1 MNNIIVDILTED
13 QIFGDD
19 TNRLD
24 IFKQRGA
31 RARITGFAI
40 LLGGVASE
48 IDHVN
53 NSKALKDRAGQYWTK
68 KADGSICVKVV
79 NYSGYFNS
87 TNINRRHIGCRPVL
101 SYSAISSIS
110 SNQVIAHDNIL
121 EVEYGEYPQQ
131 PVDKNMQE
139 VLEMEL
145 CKETLKKTGKTY
157 TTDSRNYEEE
167 GADFE
172 PQSHI
177 EYEYQGKKYV
187 RVKANASYDEKNFIL
202 SNGVRYQNG
211 DYIWVEV
218 EPIKWLV
225 DSKNNIAIAE
235 NILFAG
241 VQFNQEI
248 NYIGNFSQTNLY
260 WFLNTYFIKD
270 IQNENIRTAMLKQ
283 KEELNKKNLYNL
295 NFDEVTEEEIIIGAI
310 QSGIAPFLH
319 GLPSD
324 GKSARIKE
332 LDPDCE
338 IIYMITQNPDSF
350 AGKSVYN
357 QETGEMIDVKPTWLK
372 RLEEKCQKEK
382 DKIHILFLDEITNVK
397 SNYILNLA
405 YNLILDRELDGKWKL
420 PENARIVVAG
430 NEVEDSISA
439 IEIPQPLYNRL
450 AHIYIHT
457 TVEDWLNWA
466 STPIEEYGK
475 IDYEEG
481 KVEKKIHPAIYAFI
495 NYRREAAL
503 RTTYTGKK
511 PNADPRKW
519 EMASKMLYTTGKPE
533 MLRALIGEALTREF
547 IAFCNQRVITLEDVL
562 NGNYT
567 EEDLNMNL
575 SEKAV
580 TAVALSQVDEEHIET
595 VREFVEK
602 LGEETLSLFDNL
614 WTQGDNYRL
623 ERLIKNHVKAK
634 EKKLGDK
641 QDE

>member
-1 MNNIIVDILTED
+1 MNNIIVDILTRD
-13 QIFGDD
+13 QIYGND

-31 RARITGFAI
+31 SARITGFAI
-40 LLGGVASE
+40 LLGGNA
-48 IDHVN
+48 
-53 NSKALKDRAGQYWTK
+53 SKALKDRTGQYWTK
-68 KADGSICVKVV
+68 TDDEGNNARVV
-79 NYSGYFNS
+79 NCAGNS
-87 TNINRRHIGCRPVL
+87 YNYNASLRDIGCRPVL
-101 SYSAISSIS
+101 LYSSIAS
-110 SNQVIAHDNIL
+110 ICSNQMLAHDNIL
-121 EVEYGEYPQQ
+121 EVEYGEYPQT
-131 PVDKNMQE
+131 VVGKNMQR
-139 VLEMEL
+139 VLER
-145 CKETLKKTGKTY
+145 KYYQGTLKKTGKTY
-157 TTDSRNYEEE
+157 TTDSRKDDK
-167 GADFE
+167 GDFE
-172 PQSHI
+172 PQLHI

-187 RVKANASYDEKNFIL
+187 RVKANFYDEIEFTL
-202 SNGVRYQNG
+202 SNKKKYQNG
-211 DYIWVEV
+211 DYVWVEV
-218 EPIKWLV
+218 EPIKWLG
-225 DSKNNIAIAE
+225 DLKKDRIISE
-235 NILFAG
+235 DILFAG
-241 VQFNQEI
+241 VQFNLEE
-248 NYIGNFSQTNLY
+248 NYKGDFTQTNLY
-260 WFLNTYFIKD
+260 WFLNTHFIRD

-295 NFDEVTEEEIIIGAI
+295 NFDQVTEEEIIIGAI
-310 QSGIAPFLH
+310 KSGIAPFLH

-614 WTQGDNYRL
+614 WTQGDNHRL
-623 ERLIKNHVKAK
+623 EKLERETKN
-634 EKKLGDK
+634 EKSR
-641 QDE
+641 

>member
-1 MNNIIVDILTED
+1 MNNIIVDILTYD

-19 TNRLD
+19 TNQLEV
-24 IFKQRGA
+24 FKQRGTK
-31 RARITGFAI
+31 ARITDCAI
-40 LLGGVASE
+40 LLGGHVSRYN
-48 IDHVN
+48 HVN
-53 NSKALKDRAGQYWTK
+53 NRGILKDRTGIYWTK
-68 KADGSICVKVV
+68 TDDNDNDAYAINSAGHLHNFSIDTRS
-79 NYSGYFNS
+79 N
-87 TNINRRHIGCRPVL
+87 GCRPVL
-101 SYSAISSIS
+101 IYSAIASHC
-110 SNQVIAHDNIL
+110 SNQILAHDNIL
-121 EVEYGEYPQQ
+121 EVEYGEYPQTV
-131 PVDKNMQE
+131 VDKNMQE
-139 VLEMEL
+139 ILEGEYYR
-145 CKETLKKTGKTY
+145 KTINKTGKTY
-157 TTDSRNYEEE
+157 TTDSEID
-167 GADFE
+167 GTE
-172 PQSHI
+172 PFKHKSHI

-187 RVKANASYDEKNFIL
+187 RIKITSSLYETIL
-202 SNGVRYQNG
+202 SNREEYLND
-211 DYIWVEV
+211 DYVWVEV

-225 DSKNNIAIAE
+225 DSKKDTALAE

-241 VQFNQEI
+241 VQFNQES
-248 NYIGNFSQTNLY
+248 NYTGDFTKTNLY
-260 WFLNTYFIKD
+260 WFLNTHFIKD
-270 IQNENIRTAMLKQ
+270 IQNEKTKTPILRL

-324 GKSARIKE
+324 GKSARVKE

-372 RLEEKCQKEK
+372 RLEEKCQNEK

-475 IDYEEG
+475 IDYKEG

-503 RTTYTGKK
+503 RTKYTGKT

-547 IAFCNQRVITLEDVL
+547 IAFCSQRVITLEDVL
-562 NGNYT
+562 SGNYQ
-567 EEDLNMNL
+567 ESDLNMNL

-595 VREFVEK
+595 VREFVAK

-614 WTQGDNYRL
+614 WTQGDNHRL
-623 ERLIKNHVKAK
+623 
-634 EKKLGDK
+634 KK
-641 QDE
+641 

>member
-1 MNNIIVDILTED
+1 MNKIVVDILTKD
-13 QIFGDD
+13 QIFGDYP
-19 TNRLD
+19 NRLEV
-24 IFKQRGA
+24 FEQRESK
-31 RARITGFAI
+31 ARITGFAI
-40 LLGGVASE
+40 LLGGFASE

-53 NSKALKDRAGQYWTK
+53 DSNTLKDRTGLYWTK
-68 KADGSICVKVV
+68 TTDGHDYALAVTS
-79 NYSGYFNS
+79 SGISEEF
-87 TNINRRHIGCRPVL
+87 TINIREIGCRPTL
-101 SYSAISSIS
+101 PYSSIS
-110 SNQVIAHDNIL
+110 SICSNKVRELDNIL
-121 EVEYGEYPQQ
+121 EVEYGEYPQTV
-131 PVDKNMQE
+131 VDKNMQR
-139 VLEMEL
+139 VLERAF
-145 CKETLKKTGKTY
+145 CKGILKMTGKTY
-157 TTDSRNYEEE
+157 ITDSRKKYE
-167 GADFE
+167 GDFK

-187 RVKANASYDEKNFIL
+187 KVKSSFSAVYNPVTPKL
-202 SNGVRYQNG
+202 SNGEEYQNG
-211 DYIWVEV
+211 DYVWIEV

-225 DSKNNIAIAE
+225 DIQKDIAIAE
-235 NILFAG
+235 NILFAN
-241 VQFNQEI
+241 VAFNQEI
-248 NYIGNFSQTNLY
+248 NYKGDFTQTNLY
-260 WFLNTYFIKD
+260 WFLNTHFIKD

-283 KEELNKKNLYNL
+283 KEELKKKNLYNL

-324 GKSARIKE
+324 GKSARVKE

-372 RLEEKCQKEK
+372 RLEEKCQNEK

-475 IDYEEG
+475 IDYKEG

-503 RTTYTGKK
+503 RTKYTGKT

-547 IAFCNQRVITLEDVL
+547 IAFCSQKVITLEDVL
-562 NGNYT
+562 SGNYQ
-567 EEDLNMNL
+567 ESDLNMNL

-595 VREFVEK
+595 VREFVAK

-623 ERLIKNHVKAK
+623 ERLIKNHVKTK
-634 EKKLGDK
+634 EKKLGD
-641 QDE
+641 